1 MFHFVLLC
9 ILSYT
14 VGSLPS
20 AYIVGTLLKVDLSQV
35 GSRNIGASNLTFNC
49 GIRWAIPII
58 IFDIILKGSFPVWF
72 GLEILGLE
80 YNSWL
85 IALPAFAS
93 ISGHNWSCF
102 LKFKGGRGI
111 LVTIGILIITTPLIF
126 LLSSIIF
133 ITGWMFFRNTAVWV
147 LYGLCSVL
155 IWSLILP
162 HHSPILIPIVCIILI
177 VVKRLIPNLDPLP
190 THISK
195 KRIYFNRLLNDRD
208 IADRNLWI
216 SRTST

>member
-1 MFHFVLLC
+1 MFHFVVLC
-9 ILSYT
+9 ILSYA

-20 AYIVGTLLKVDLSQV
+20 AYIVGKILKVDLSQV

-72 GLEILGLE
+72 GFEVLGLE

-102 LKFKGGRGI
+102 LNFKGGRGI
-111 LVTIGILIITTPLIF
+111 LVTIGILIITMPLIF

-133 ITGWMFFRNTAVWV
+133 IIGWLLFRNTAVWI
-147 LYGLCSVL
+147 LYALCSLL
-155 IWSLILP
+155 IWSLIIP
-162 HHSPILIPIVCIILI
+162 NQSPILIPIGCIILI
-177 VVKRLIPNLDPLP
+177 VVKRIIPNLEPLP
-190 THISK
+190 TPMSK
-195 KRIYFNRLLNDRD
+195 KLIYFNRLLHDRD

-216 SRTST
+216 SRISP